1 MQTFTPLQYFQIDIA
16 NLYGK
21 DKLVWNERLEWFQEN
36 QDKLYDLIEEADK
49 PHQYAAAVDSYFK
62 AIKGE
67 VNHHPIALDATS
79 SGTQL
84 LSCLIGDR
92 RAAEYSNV
100 INTGIRR
107 DAYTDLFKLLTDRI
121 GPMPDIT
128 RDTLKKAIMTSLYGS
143 SAKPKELFGEYE
155 EDFYDLMSR
164 ELPYVWQV
172 MHAVVGSWN
181 PTVDSYGWTMP
192 DLFNVHIKVY
202 DHKSIEFN
210 FDGSDFVTDVLVN
223 APCKTG
229 KAYLA
234 NIIHS
239 IDSLIVREM
248 TALAMHNPF
257 NIQRIKNMLAGKPV
271 LAPTNDKN
279 QEMVSNMVRI
289 AKESGFLSAH
299 ILDFLDAS
307 TIKMVDEEELQ
318 ELLSLVPNK
327 PFELLS
333 VHDSFHVLPNY
344 GNDLRR
350 LYIANLTKI
359 AKSNLLQFI
368 TNQMPIRK
376 LTFKK
381 IEPNMWKEVL
391 NSEYALS

>member
-1 MQTFTPLQYFQIDIA
+1 MA
-16 NLYGK
+16 
-21 DKLVWNERLEWFQEN
+21 
-36 QDKLYDLIEEADK
+36 
-49 PHQYAAAVDSYFK
+49 
-62 AIKGE
+62 
-67 VNHHPIALDATS
+67 
-79 SGTQL
+79 
-84 LSCLIGDR
+84 
-92 RAAEYSNV
+92 
-100 INTGIRR
+100 
-107 DAYTDLFKLLTDRI
+107 
-121 GPMPDIT
+121 
-128 RDTLKKAIMTSLYGS
+128 LYGS

-192 DLFNVHIKVY
+192 DLFDVHIKVY

-210 FDGSDFVTDVLVN
+210 FDGSEFVTDVLVN

-248 TALAMHNPF
+248 TALAMYNPF

-318 ELLSLVPNK
+318 ELLSLVPAK

-350 LYIANLTKI
+350 LYIANLAKI